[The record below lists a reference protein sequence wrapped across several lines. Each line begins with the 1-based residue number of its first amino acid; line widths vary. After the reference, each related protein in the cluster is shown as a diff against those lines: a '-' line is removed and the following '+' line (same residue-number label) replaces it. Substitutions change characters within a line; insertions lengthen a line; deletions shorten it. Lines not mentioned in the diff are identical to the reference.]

1 MTYLITIGVLVALL
15 LGFVAVDHL
24 AHHFAQR
31 HPEFGPPRKLG
42 CGGCVNHCA
51 GHCKNDRDDSC

>member
-1 MTYLITIGVLVALL
+1 MTYLITIGILVLLL

-24 AHHFAQR
+24 AHRFAQR

-42 CGGCVNHCA
+42 CGSCVNHCA
-51 GHCKNDRDDSC
+51 GHCKSE